1 MTFDAF
7 FNLLGDIEWIGVVV
21 ATLALFLLGFL
32 WYGPI
37 FGKVWSKATGIPMNQ
52 EFSGM
57 AGLMI
62 ATLVYLFV
70 FNVGI
75 AYLVP
80 FDSVEHAAVWGFI
93 VGVLLIGPVLYARVV
108 WGKRSVGELVL
119 DLFHWYVAAGVAVYI
134 QGLFI

>member
-1 MTFDAF
+1 MTFGDF
-7 FNLLGDIEWIGVVV
+7 FDHLGDIAWVGVVV
-21 ATLALFLLGFL
+21 GTLALFVFGFL

-37 FGKVWSKATGIPMNQ
+37 FGKTWSKATGIPMNQ

-62 ATLVYLFV
+62 ATLVYLFI

-80 FDSVEHAAVWGFI
+80 FDSVEHAVVWGFI
-93 VGVLLIGPVLYARVV
+93 VGVLLIGPALYARVV
-108 WGKRSVGELVL
+108 WGKRSTTELVL
-119 DLFHWYVAAGVAVYI
+119 DVVHWYLAAGIAVYV
-134 QGLFI
+134 QGLFV